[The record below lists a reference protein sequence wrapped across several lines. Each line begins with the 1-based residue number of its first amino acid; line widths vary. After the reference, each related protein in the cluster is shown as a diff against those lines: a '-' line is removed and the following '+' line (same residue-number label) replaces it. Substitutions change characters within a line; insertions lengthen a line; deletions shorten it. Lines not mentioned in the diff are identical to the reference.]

1 MCVDSVSVLTL
12 NTPQPHTCVSFS
24 ISVRG
29 VRVRHPVLWVYQS
42 SDLQLHQSRDWWC
55 KQAPATCPIH
65 YWTRSYGH
73 AVRKVL
79 APRRLLSHP
88 LPSDVISSL
97 SLQVIISWSCENM
110 KHNENS
116 LRLMCVCQW
125 LKVRMVSVS
134 WSLQERHGLVE
145 RWAQRHYNS
154 TIWSSV
160 TEFITFFSSR
170 RALCIISI
178 QSHACP
184 ILMWNYYTDKE
195 TAIWSDPLSLPLNY
209 TSRFSASTE
218 KLQREPGHFRST
230 QVLFILIPNVRQWKL
245 LLLLQWIKNT
255 LFWKWPAV
263 SFALLRVQLNEWF
276 WI

>member
-1 MCVDSVSVLTL
+1 MRTVWGWCVFVSGWKWGWWVCHEACRRDMGWLKDEPSDITI
-12 NTPQPHTCVSFS
+12 PQS
-24 ISVRG
+24 G
-29 VRVRHPVLWVYQS
+29 
-42 SDLQLHQSRDWWC
+42 
-55 KQAPATCPIH
+55 
-65 YWTRSYGH
+65 
-73 AVRKVL
+73 
-79 APRRLLSHP
+79 LLSP
-88 LPSDVISSL
+88 SSL
-97 SLQVIISWSCENM
+97 
-110 KHNENS
+110 H
-116 LRLMCVCQW
+116 
-125 LKVRMVSVS
+125 
-134 WSLQERHGLVE
+134 
-145 RWAQRHYNS
+145 
-154 TIWSSV
+154 
-160 TEFITFFSSR
+160 FFSSR

-230 QVLFILIPNVRQWKL
+230 QVLFILIPNVSQWKL